1 MLDNMFLKFKD
12 CVGYVYIWKKLLK
25 VVLLWF
31 DFVSSCMNIIG
42 ILRKCG
48 EIFIRYKFI
57 FMCMEVEWL
66 IYLLL
71 DFF

>member
-31 DFVSSCMNIIG
+31 DLYEYNWNFKEN
-42 ILRKCG
+42 
-48 EIFIRYKFI
+48 
-57 FMCMEVEWL
+57 VEK
-66 IYLLL
+66 YLLDINL
-71 DFF
+71 FLCVWKLSG